1 MEAVE
6 KITLIEFTEA
16 ATLHH
21 RPRFKSNAHICTIAR
36 AYWNIVSAPWRIS
49 RLEYSGLKKTRV
61 SWCFMLGEYLLDI
74 IMCKETVLHKKD
86 RKVVYQKTESSEW
99 KASSIQF
106 HNYMSDY
113 GRCLTWKKKTGRHFK
128 SVQNIFCLV
137 LKSSSFNCNIDNIL
151 SYIVFSFSFLPRS
164 VVAEA
169 IVDLGGAVGNMETPV
184 VYYEF

>member
-1 MEAVE
+1 MPYV
-6 KITLIEFTEA
+6 
-16 ATLHH
+16 
-21 RPRFKSNAHICTIAR
+21 
-36 AYWNIVSAPWRIS
+36 
-49 RLEYSGLKKTRV
+49 G
-61 SWCFMLGEYLLDI
+61 
-74 IMCKETVLHKKD
+74 
-86 RKVVYQKTESSEW
+86 
-99 KASSIQF
+99 
-106 HNYMSDY
+106 
-113 GRCLTWKKKTGRHFK
+113 KKTGRHFK

>member
-1 MEAVE
+1 MCIKRQKALSE
-6 KITLIEFTEA
+6 KLRPFSFTTICLITVDALRE
-16 ATLHH
+16 
-21 RPRFKSNAHICTIAR
+21 
-36 AYWNIVSAPWRIS
+36 
-49 RLEYSGLKKTRV
+49 
-61 SWCFMLGEYLLDI
+61 
-74 IMCKETVLHKKD
+74 
-86 RKVVYQKTESSEW
+86 
-99 KASSIQF
+99 
-106 HNYMSDY
+106 
-113 GRCLTWKKKTGRHFK
+113 KKKTGRHFK